1 MCKHKHIS
9 ASFFVDLFT
18 FKGLIMATSTEI
30 NTAITG
36 ILTTGQSYMVD
47 GIQYSAA
54 NLETLRKLQN
64 DERGTGGRS
73 NGVRPLFPRV
83 NAGSAAY

>member
-1 MCKHKHIS
+1 M
-9 ASFFVDLFT
+9 
-18 FKGLIMATSTEI
+18 IMATTTEI
-30 NTAITG
+30 STAITG

-54 NLETLRKLQN
+54 NLDILRKLAKDN
-64 DERGTGGRS
+64 RATAGRS
-73 NGVRPLFPRV
+73 NGVRPTFSRV